1 MFVDGRLS
9 VSIVCPVV
17 KFAGPVPL
25 LARWTFHVQLL
36 PSKAAP
42 LTLSVLAAVRSGAT
56 TVIVTVLL
64 TAPVP
69 PSVEVTAVVVLGLSP
84 LVVPVTS
91 TFKVQDWRCTNV
103 PAARLIELPLAV
115 GVPPPPF

>member
-69 PSVEVTAVVVLGLSP
+69 PSVEGTAVVVLGLFP
-84 LVVPVTS
+84 IIVPVPTPL
-91 TFKVQDWRCTNV
+91 KVQDWRFTSV
-103 PAARLIELPLAV
+103 PATSLIGLPLTV
-115 GVPPPPF
+115 GV